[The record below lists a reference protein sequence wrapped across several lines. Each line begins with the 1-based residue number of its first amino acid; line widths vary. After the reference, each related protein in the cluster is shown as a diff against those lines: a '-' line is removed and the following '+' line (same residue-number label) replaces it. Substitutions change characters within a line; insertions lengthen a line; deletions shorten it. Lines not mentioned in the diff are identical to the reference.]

1 MNTGTSTND
10 KPQVRPRQHWA
21 VRWLLRWM
29 VPAAL
34 LAYGTW
40 TFPLAMLGDERKLL
54 PGDLGDSRFNNYI
67 LEHFHQYATGKVD
80 SYWDAPFMYP
90 YKNVTALSDN
100 LLGTAP
106 LYSLFRH
113 FGFNRESAYQLWIL
127 ALFSLNYICCFIAL
141 VLWSKRAA
149 LSACGAYVFAFGI
162 HMIGQM
168 EHAQVFPKFMVPLAF
183 WFCWQWLNSGRAKH
197 LLWTAL
203 AVVYQFYC
211 GVYLGFMLCYGL
223 LFLAIAYGL
232 VDFRRLVRYRPSM
245 HSGRQARWQP
255 FAKGAGVLVLA
266 AILLWPLMQP
276 YLEVSDAIGMRTF
289 AEVQS
294 TIPRPQSYFFT
305 HPGALSWRS
314 LSAHSQFGFPEWWSH
329 FHFMG
334 ALPWI
339 AILLVPIVLWKSG
352 TDPVVKKSVAVLG
365 VAFVLS
371 TFFCL
376 RLPTGQAGIGDF
388 TLYEFVFKLPGFSAM
403 RAIDRIINV
412 QAMYFA
418 AIMVMIGAAITTKA
432 WVQAVIGVC
441 LPIAIV
447 IENKVDVNELKRY
460 DKYAAQELVDRV
472 VLDMQLQHDSTA
484 TAYAYTPVCGVLPF
498 AEDHNRT
505 IHMHLTAMLAAQ
517 RIGVAVVNAYSGN
530 YPGNHMTF
538 WDRQDQ
544 RSLDDWC
551 AFNGTSS
558 TGIRIVNN
566 IHRPI
571 LRSDTI
577 ALLAPNG
584 KYVCVDPSRGDRA
597 FADRASVG
605 NWETYVRVR
614 LSPTECAFVAH
625 TDRFL
630 SAELHRDSA
639 LVATTDR
646 LGDMGVFTLE
656 EQPGGSVAIRADNG
670 LYVALDTASLR
681 LVARAAAVDA
691 SCLFRFERPE
701 Q

>member
-1 MNTGTSTND
+1 MPSFLS
-10 KPQVRPRQHWA
+10 RLA
-21 VRWLLRWM
+21 VPLNKMLAVAVPVLLF
-29 VPAAL
+29 
-34 LAYGTW
+34 AYGTW

-67 LEHFHQYATGKVD
+67 LEHFHQYATGSVD

-197 LLWTAL
+197 LFLTAL

-223 LFLAIAYGL
+223 LFLALAYGL
-232 VDFRRLVRYRPSM
+232 VDFRRIARYRPS
-245 HSGRQARWQP
+245 RWQP
-255 FAKGAGVLVLA
+255 FAKGVGVLMIA
-266 AILLWPLMQP
+266 AVLLWPLMKP
-276 YLEVSDAIGMRTF
+276 YVEVSDAIGMRTF
-289 AEVQS
+289 EEVKA

-314 LSAHSQFGFPEWWSH
+314 LSEHSQFGFPEWWSH

-339 AILLVPIVLWKSG
+339 AILLLPIVLWKSG
-352 TDPVVKKSVAVLG
+352 ADVAMKKSVAVLG

-376 RLPTGQAGIGDF
+376 RIGDF
-388 TLYEFVFKLPGFSAM
+388 TLYEVIFKLPGFSAM

-418 AIMVMIGAAITTKA
+418 AVMVMVGAAVTTKA
-432 WVQAVIGVC
+432 WTRTLIGVC
-441 LPIAIV
+441 LPILIGV
-447 IENKVDVNELKRY
+447 ENKVDVNALKRY

-472 VLDMQLQHDSTA
+472 VLDLQLQHDSA
-484 TAYAYTPVCGVLPF
+484 ARAYAYTPARGVLPF
-498 AEDHNRT
+498 AEDHTRT

-517 RIGVAVVNAYSGN
+517 QLGVPIVNAYSGS

-558 TGIRIVNN
+558 ADIRIVNN
-566 IHRPI
+566 IHRSI
-571 LRSDTI
+571 LNADTI
-577 ALLAPNG
+577 ALLAPSA
-584 KYVCVDPSRGDRA
+584 KYVCVDPPRGDRA
-597 FADRASVG
+597 FADRTSVG
-605 NWETYVRVR
+605 IWETFVRLR

-625 TDRFL
+625 TDMFL
-630 SAELHRDSA
+630 SVELHRDSA

-646 LGDMGVFTLE
+646 LGDMGVFIVE
-656 EQPGGSVAIRADNG
+656 EQPVGSVAIRADNG
-670 LYVALDTASLR
+670 LYVALDSASLR
-681 LVARAAAVDA
+681 LVARAATVNA
-691 SCLFRFERPE
+691 SCLFRPERPGR
-701 Q
+701 

>member
-1 MNTGTSTND
+1 MSVETDQGEGS
-10 KPQVRPRQHWA
+10 KPSPRRQRP
-21 VRWLLRWM
+21 LRWVLKAI
-29 VPAAL
+29 VPIVL
-34 LAYGTW
+34 FAYGTW

-223 LFLAIAYGL
+223 LFLVIGFG
-232 VDFRRLVRYRPSM
+232 VIDFRRLLRYRPA
-245 HSGRQARWQP
+245 HWLP

-266 AILLWPLMQP
+266 GVVLWPLMQP
-276 YLEVSDAIGMRTF
+276 YMEASEAIGMRMFDAGGTTLL
-289 AEVQS
+289 S
-294 TIPRPQSYFFT
+294 MKSYFIT
-305 HPGALSWRS
+305 HPGALSWHSLALRS
-314 LSAHSQFGFPEWWSH
+314 PSTFEGQWSH

-334 ALPWI
+334 ALPWL
-339 AILLVPIVLWKSG
+339 AVLLLPFVLWRSRADA
-352 TDPVVKKSVAVLG
+352 TVKKASAVVG
-365 VAFVLS
+365 VAFALGIL
-371 TFFCL
+371 F
-376 RLPTGQAGIGDF
+376 RLH
-388 TLYEFVFKLPGFSAM
+388 
-403 RAIDRIINV
+403 INV

-418 AIMVMIGAAITTKA
+418 VLFVLVFASLATKSWA
-432 WVQAVIGVC
+432 QMLLSIC
-441 LPIAIV
+441 LPIAV
-447 IENKVDVNELKRY
+447 IIDNRIDVHELERY

-472 VLDMQLQHDSTA
+472 VLDMQLQLDSTA
-484 TAYAYTPVCGVLPF
+484 LALAYMPARGVMPF
-498 AEDHNRT
+498 SDDRLRSD
-505 IHMHLTAMLAAQ
+505 HMHLTAMLAGQ
-517 RIGVAVVNAYSGN
+517 QLGITVVNAYSSS
-530 YPGNHMTF
+530 YPVCYIPF
-538 WDRQDQ
+538 RDRQD
-544 RSLDDWC
+544 RASLAAWC
-551 AFNGTSS
+551 AANGTTSI
-558 TGIRIVNN
+558 GIRLANN

-571 LRSDTI
+571 LNTDTVRS
-577 ALLAPNG
+577 LACNG
-584 KYVCVDPSRGDRA
+584 EYLSVDPDQQGRA
-597 FADRASVG
+597 LADTSAPG
-605 NWETYVRVR
+605 PWETFVR
-614 LSPTECAFVAH
+614 LQLSDDEYAFVAH

-630 SAELHRDSA
+630 SAELHHDSA
-639 LVATTDR
+639 LVAVSDR
-646 LGDMGVFTLE
+646 LGDMGVFTLQ
-656 EQPGGSVAIRADNG
+656 EQPDGRTAIRADNG
-670 LYVALDTASLR
+670 MYMALDSASLR
-681 LVARAAAVDA
+681 LVARAATVDVN
-691 SCLFRFERPE
+691 CLFRFERPGK
-701 Q
+701 